1 METENKDWK
10 PEVGKTA
17 WTVRTEDG
25 SFSSEV
31 YEVVVKF
38 LDRHSEDF
46 VWCLSHG
53 WGTSSYRK
61 ASLFPTPE
69 AALAS
74 IKIYDL
80 EGKEVVIPRAQDK
93 IIDEMCARAFEQIAY
108 LSDWDD
114 ADYARLGM
122 APIINAFKEI
132 IAVKDKAVI
141 KRLIDVAYKMELPP
155 NPDGEARLKAAQERF
170 KSANGGKSDAREG
183 GC

>member
-80 EGKEVVIPRAQDK
+80 EGKEVLIPRASVENSESPTK
-93 IIDEMCARAFEQIAY
+93 LSKEREMQLLNLAIAY
-108 LSDWDD
+108 GD
-114 ADYARLGM
+114 ADYQQ
-122 APIINAFKEI
+122 
-132 IAVKDKAVI
+132 KDGAD
-141 KRLIDVAYKMELPP
+141 RAWHHVAT
-155 NPDGEARLKAAQERF
+155 
-170 KSANGGKSDAREG
+170 AREKLIAFVENREPELDDEY
-183 GC
+183 